1 MSDEVEQI
9 PMPEMTPQRPQ
20 EGPPPP
26 ESFTRQLS
34 PEEERNVL
42 LQFMGTQYGELNKL
56 DGNIIGGSNTLQR
69 GKSEEVK
76 QQITQLVEA
85 AVPPAPPPPP
95 PPPLPSP
102 APAPSPGN
110 LSEAQP
116 SNVSFGPP
124 ENDNQLTFN
133 FDINEK
139 DLLFNKIDKLTSKV
153 DNLGYKI
160 DKIFEIINTSKS
172 KSSVKKKTVENNKK
186 S

>member
-1 MSDEVEQI
+1 MSDQPNIEQI
-9 PMPEMTPQRPQ
+9 PMPEPPQRG

-34 PEEERNVL
+34 PDEERNVL
-42 LQFMGTQYGELNKL
+42 LQFMGTQYGELNKI
-56 DGNIIGGSNTLQR
+56 DQHIVGDSTTLQR

-95 PPPLPSP
+95 PPPPSPP
-102 APAPSPGN
+102 APAPGN
-110 LSEAQP
+110 LTQAQP

-124 ENDNQLTFN
+124 ENDSQLTFN

-153 DNLGYKI
+153 DNLSYKI
-160 DKIFEIINTSKS
+160 DKIFEIINTPKTKS
-172 KSSVKKKTVENNKK
+172 TVKKKTVENKQK